1 MSELFRK
8 KALDRLSSPDR
19 LDERVALIAPSWWV
33 ALAALFGVLG
43 VAALWGACGRIST
56 KVDGSG
62 MLLEEH
68 GFQNVVSLS
77 DGVMGELNVQEGSR
91 VEKDDVLARVS
102 LPLQQ
107 MELEAF
113 REKLET
119 LRTEWN
125 ELHAAAEQHRANR
138 AAFHESMRASNAESV
153 EKLTQILEKLKQL
166 SDTYAEL
173 SGRGIVTQVESLR
186 LLQDMLN
193 GALQIT
199 QQQQENMRAD
209 VEKADFDLD
218 FKRDFWQRQQKL
230 MDAEMELKSKMAR
243 LLSQTL
249 ILSPAPGTIVNVQKS
264 AGDKVSDGEVVF
276 LLQPASSGTLHAS
289 AFIPAAKSKNV
300 QEGQPVLVSPANAE
314 PQRTGYMR
322 GVVERVGRYPAT
334 FEQLMNVFKN
344 QDLTQMLK
352 GEEAAV
358 TLEVRL
364 IPDAGNPTGYQ
375 WTGKAPE
382 GVRISAGTL
391 CHVAVVV
398 EQRAP
403 LSYVLPWIR
412 KTWLGEVPHEM
423 GSHTA
428 P

>member
-8 KALDRLSSPDR
+8 KALDRLSAPDR

-33 ALAALFGVLG
+33 ALAALFTVLA
-43 VAALWGACGRIST
+43 VAAGWGAFGRIST
-56 KVDGSG
+56 KVDGAG
-62 MLLEEH
+62 MLLEAS
-68 GFQNVVSLS
+68 GFQNVVTLS

-91 VEKDDVLARVS
+91 VEKGDVLAKVS

-107 MELEAF
+107 MELDAF
-113 REKLET
+113 RDKLET

-125 ELHAAAEQHRANR
+125 ELHAAAELHRTNR
-138 AAFHESMRASNAESV
+138 AAFHESMRTSNAESV

-166 SDTYAEL
+166 SDTYAEF

-230 MDAEMELKSKMAR
+230 MDAETELKSKMAR
-243 LLSQTL
+243 FMSQTL
-249 ILSPAPGTIVNVQKS
+249 ILSPAQGTIVNVQKS

-276 LLQPASSGTLHAS
+276 LLQPSSDGALHAS
-289 AFIPAAKSKNV
+289 AFIPAAKSKSV
-300 QEGQPVLVSPANAE
+300 KEGQPVLVSPANAE

-344 QDLTQMLK
+344 RDLTQMLK

-382 GVRISAGTL
+382 GILVSAGTL

-398 EQRAP
+398 EQRSP

-423 GSHTA
+423 GSPTV

>member
-33 ALAALFGVLG
+33 ALAALFGMLG
-43 VAALWGACGRIST
+43 VAALWGAFSRIST

-62 MLLEEH
+62 MLLEES

-77 DGVMGELNVQEGSR
+77 DGVMGALNVQEGSP
-91 VEKDDVLARVS
+91 VQKGDVLATVS

-107 MELEAF
+107 MELDSF

-125 ELHAAAEQHRANR
+125 ELHAAAEQHRTNR

-153 EKLTQILEKLKQL
+153 EKLAQILEKLKQL

-193 GALQIT
+193 GALQIA

-230 MDAEMELKSKMAR
+230 MDAEMELKLKMAR

-249 ILSPAPGTIVNVQKS
+249 ILSPAQGTIVNVQKS

-364 IPDAGNPTGYQ
+364 IPDAGHPSGYQ

-412 KTWLGEVPHEM
+412 KTWLGEVPHGM
-423 GSHTA
+423 GSKA
-428 P
+428 VP

>member
-33 ALAALFGVLG
+33 ALAALFGMLG
-43 VAALWGACGRIST
+43 VAALWGAFSRIST

-62 MLLEEH
+62 MLLEES

-77 DGVMGELNVQEGSR
+77 DGVMGALNVQEGSP
-91 VEKDDVLARVS
+91 VQKGDVLATVS

-107 MELEAF
+107 MELDSF

-125 ELHAAAEQHRANR
+125 ELHAAAEQHRTNR

-153 EKLTQILEKLKQL
+153 EKLAQILEKLKQL

-193 GALQIT
+193 GALQIA

-230 MDAEMELKSKMAR
+230 MDAEMELKLKMAR

-249 ILSPAPGTIVNVQKS
+249 ILSPAQGTIVNVQKS

-364 IPDAGNPTGYQ
+364 IPDAGNPSGYQ

-412 KTWLGEVPHEM
+412 KTWLGEVPHGM
-423 GSHTA
+423 GSKA
-428 P
+428 VP

>member
-33 ALAALFGVLG
+33 ALAALFGMLG
-43 VAALWGACGRIST
+43 VAALWGAFSRIST

-62 MLLEEH
+62 MLLEES

-77 DGVMGELNVQEGSR
+77 DGVMGALNVQEGSP
-91 VEKDDVLARVS
+91 VQKGDVLATVS

-107 MELEAF
+107 MELDSF

-125 ELHAAAEQHRANR
+125 ELHAAAEQHRTNR

-153 EKLTQILEKLKQL
+153 EKLAQILEKLKQL

-193 GALQIT
+193 GALQIA

-230 MDAEMELKSKMAR
+230 MDAEMELKLKMAR

-249 ILSPAPGTIVNVQKS
+249 ILSPAQGTIVNVQKS

-412 KTWLGEVPHEM
+412 KTWLGEVPHGM
-423 GSHTA
+423 GSKA
-428 P
+428 VP